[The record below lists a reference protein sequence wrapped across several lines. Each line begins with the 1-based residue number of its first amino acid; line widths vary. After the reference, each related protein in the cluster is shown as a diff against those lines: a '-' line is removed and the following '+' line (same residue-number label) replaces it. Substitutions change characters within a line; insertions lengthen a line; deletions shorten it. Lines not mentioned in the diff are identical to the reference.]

1 MRRKKSYSRYF
12 KLSAIKETEVLR
24 DIEVCRKYGVASSLL
39 YKWKKEYQK
48 NPDKAFQGEDDSWR
62 IKAENER
69 YKIIIGELYS
79 EIDLLKKTTGK
90 LQEMR
95 KEKVRCSK

>member
-12 KLSAIKETEVLR
+12 KLTAIKETEVLR
-24 DIEVCRKYGVASSLL
+24 DMEVCRKYGIAPSLL

-48 NPDKAFQGEDDSWR
+48 NPDKAFQEDDDTWR

-69 YKIIIGELYS
+69 YKIIIGELYA
-79 EIDLLKKTTGK
+79 EIDLLKKTMNK
-90 LQEMR
+90 LQELR
-95 KEKVRCSK
+95 VEKRRHTK